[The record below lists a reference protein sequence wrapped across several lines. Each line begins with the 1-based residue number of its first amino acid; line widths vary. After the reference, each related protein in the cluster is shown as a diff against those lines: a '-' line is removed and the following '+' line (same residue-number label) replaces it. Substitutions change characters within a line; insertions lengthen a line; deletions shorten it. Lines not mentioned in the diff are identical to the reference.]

1 MKGKSRVWV
10 LLVGWLWLLGQPAL
24 AQRTT
29 ANLYGIVT
37 DTTGAAVP
45 RIVVTLVNELTG
57 TEQIVT
63 TNEIGEFSATF
74 LALGRYTVTVR
85 AQGFKT
91 FVQKGLEL
99 TAGQQI
105 RYPITL
111 EVGNITEKI
120 EVTAEAPLLQNAS
133 VQTTDNITSQQI
145 QELPQA
151 RRDFT
156 QLLSLQT
163 GMVRNTTEYIQINGL
178 AGVGITVTVD
188 GVDAGGDSE
197 SSSLSAFQ
205 GANIINVL
213 SQEAIQEVNVAKG
226 VVSAEVGRAFSGN
239 INLISKGGTNEFHG
253 SLFEN
258 WQNDILNARN
268 ALLAPTARKPP
279 IRFNQFGGSVG
290 GPIIRDKAFFFFAYE
305 GYRQSNFALVTAQ
318 MPTPEFR
325 TQAIAAVP
333 AYKDILTL
341 FQNPSEPYATG
352 AASGLFRGASADE
365 AHDNHIVF
373 RGDYNLRSNDRLS
386 GRYTRG
392 RPFRNQPS
400 ALPTNRQS
408 YTYAADSGNVS
419 WVHSAPGWTTETRA
433 GLNYTDA
440 QRLQQAYT
448 NGIPGITVQGA
459 NFSVGAEFLTLTG
472 HTYSIEEVVSKPIGR
487 HTVKFGGSYFVQAPG
502 RFDEEIPVF
511 TYASAAT
518 FLANQPSQV
527 QFTFGVPRFHGK
539 TWNVAAFVQ
548 DDFKVRSNL
557 ILNLGVRYE
566 YYSVFKDKEGFL
578 VNAGSP
584 SNAFSN
590 PPRYRPTGSFY
601 NADKNN
607 FLPRIGFAWSPGQGG
622 KNVIRGGF
630 GMTVAPFNLRNFYTL
645 AAYDPRVI
653 FRYRFTGGEVTRLNL
668 KYPIT
673 NAQMLPVVRNE
684 NIPRAFEI
692 FFEDN
697 PNPYTMQW
705 TFDLQRQLSPTLVFQ
720 TGYVGNK
727 GLKIHQSHTFNL
739 PDRVTGIRPVP
750 SILES
755 NLRDSSDFS
764 VYHAWQTSL
773 KKRMSH
779 DLAFNVNYTWSRNMA
794 LSQGDYW
801 GGNDPEVQDETNY
814 RADYGPVTQNRTHSL
829 TLDTIYDTPFD
840 RWLKAGSVLK
850 HVVGGWQIAGILGVA
865 NGAWLNAVQPSTFL
879 SSRPDYNG
887 ANPYLD
893 GGDRFLYLNRAAF
906 TLIPTGPSGA
916 PIRPGNLGKN
926 ALRGPS
932 YWNLDLSLSK
942 DFKFHERYGLKF
954 RADMFNATNSVRLGN
969 PILQVN
975 NALFGRITAVFPART
990 MQMALRF
997 TF

>member
-1 MKGKSRVWV
+1 MKSWLQFAALV
-10 LLVGWLWLLGQPAL
+10 LTGTWLAGGVAI

-29 ANLYGIVT
+29 ANIYGIVK
-37 DTTGAAVP
+37 DSSGAGVP
-45 RIVVTLVNELTG
+45 RITVTLVNELTG
-57 TEQIVT
+57 TEQQVT
-63 TNEIGEFSATF
+63 TNDLGEFSATF
-74 LALGRYTVTVR
+74 LAVGRYTITVR
-85 AQGFKT
+85 APGFKT
-91 FVQKGLEL
+91 FVQTGLEL

-105 RYPITL
+105 RYPVTL
-111 EVGNITEKI
+111 EVGNIAEKI

-133 VQTTDNITSQQI
+133 VQITENITPQQI
-145 QELPQA
+145 RELPQA

-156 QLLSLQT
+156 QLLTLQT
-163 GMVRNTTEYIQINGL
+163 GMVRNTTEYVQINGL

-239 INLISKGGTNEFHG
+239 INLISKGGTNELHG

-258 WQNDILNARN
+258 LQNDILNARN
-268 ALLAPTARKPP
+268 ALLAPTAVKPP
-279 IRFNQFGGSVG
+279 IRFNQFGGSIG
-290 GPIIRDKAFFFFAYE
+290 GPVVRDKAFYFFTYE
-305 GYRQSNFALVTAQ
+305 GYRQSNFAIVTAQ
-318 MPTPEFR
+318 MPTPEFKN
-325 TQAIAAVP
+325 QAIAAVP
-333 AYKDILTL
+333 AYRDILGL
-341 FQNPSEPYATG
+341 FQNPSEPYAPG

-365 AHDNHIVF
+365 AHDNHFVF
-373 RGDYNLRSNDRLS
+373 RGDYNLRSSDRLF

-392 RPFRNQPS
+392 RPFRNQPN

-408 YTYAADSGNVS
+408 YTYAADFASLS
-419 WVHSAPGWTTETRA
+419 WVHSAQTWTSEAR
-433 GLNYTDA
+433 GGVNYTDA
-440 QRLQQAYT
+440 QRLNKAYAA
-448 NGIPGITVQGA
+448 GVPGLNVQGA

-472 HTYSIEEVVSKPIGR
+472 HTYSIEEVVSKAAGR
-487 HTVKFGGSYFVQAPG
+487 HTIKFGGAYFVQAPG

-511 TYASAAT
+511 TYPNPAA

-539 TWNVAAFVQ
+539 TWNTALFVQ
-548 DDFKVRSNL
+548 DDFKLRPNL
-557 ILNLGVRYE
+557 IVNLGARYE
-566 YYSVFKDKEGFL
+566 YYSVFRDKEGSL
-578 VNAGSP
+578 LNAGNP
-584 SNAFSN
+584 SNAFAN
-590 PPRYRPTGSFY
+590 PPRYRPAGSFY

-607 FLPRIGFAWSPGQGG
+607 ILPRVGFAWSPGKSGR
-622 KNVIRGGF
+622 NVVRSGF

-645 AAYDPRVI
+645 AAYDPKVI
-653 FRYRFTGGEVTRLNL
+653 FRYRFTGADITRLNL
-668 KYPIT
+668 RYPVT

-684 NIPRAFEI
+684 NVPRAFEI

-697 PNPYTMQW
+697 PNPYTVQW
-705 TFDLQRQLSPTLVFQ
+705 TFDIQRQITPTLVFQ

-750 SILES
+750 SVLES

-814 RADYGPVTQNRTHSL
+814 RADYGPITQNRTHSM
-829 TLDTIYDTPFD
+829 TLDAVYEAPFD

-850 HVVGGWQIAGILGVA
+850 HVAGGWQLAGILGVA
-865 NGAWLNAVQPSTFL
+865 NGAWLNVLQPSTFL
-879 SSRPDYNG
+879 QSRPDYNG
-887 ANPYLD
+887 ANPYVN
-893 GGDRFLYLNRAAF
+893 GPNRYLYLNRGAF

-926 ALRGPS
+926 ALRGPGF
-932 YWNLDLSLSK
+932 WNLDLSVSK
-942 DFKFHERYGLKF
+942 NFLFRERYGLKF
-954 RADMFNATNSVRLGN
+954 RADVFNATNSVRLGN

-975 NALFGRITAVFPART
+975 NALFGQITSVASARS